1 MDIQFAILGLL
12 SWQPWS
18 GYDLKKMI
26 SDSDLFYWSGA
37 NNQIYHSLVQLHQ
50 EELVTQYVQVQ
61 EQLPAKK
68 IYSITEKGRAALRQA
83 LSVEPELPDF
93 RNAFLIQLAWTEP
106 LSDEEL
112 DALLGRY
119 EAEMEVQLKMRQ
131 MQARRPAISPARS
144 ERERFVWSKIDE
156 NLVAVY
162 QHELDWVRDLRGGL
176 KSRLN
181 TET

>member
-1 MDIQFAILGLL
+1 
-12 SWQPWS
+12 
-18 GYDLKKMI
+18 
-26 SDSDLFYWSGA
+26 
-37 NNQIYHSLVQLHQ
+37 
-50 EELVTQYVQVQ
+50 
-61 EQLPAKK
+61 
-68 IYSITEKGRAALRQA
+68 
-83 LSVEPELPDF
+83 
-93 RNAFLIQLAWTEP
+93 
-106 LSDEEL
+106 
-112 DALLGRY
+112 
-119 EAEMEVQLKMRQ
+119 MEVQLKMRQ